1 MVHQDPWPQMLR
13 SVMYYGVVK
22 PCHYGKLGDAPNII
36 GRLRSFQDIKVL
48 GGRLNNLKRILWTKT
63 HFGVYDEYMI
73 TARGLCH
80 IICSRNWHNLAP
92 HTLMYRSRLCLPAC
106 EPRVYPKVQGG
117 RHWQHCFPF
126 AKTEVQY
133 YKDDTEQ
140 ITLQQISPTLS
151 ILHVLS
157 PIYKEI
163 TRNVQEWEFVV
174 GEVPQNIL
182 LKKWSFLQ

>member
-1 MVHQDPWPQMLR
+1 
-13 SVMYYGVVK
+13 
-22 PCHYGKLGDAPNII
+22 
-36 GRLRSFQDIKVL
+36 
-48 GGRLNNLKRILWTKT
+48 
-63 HFGVYDEYMI
+63 MI
-73 TARGLCH
+73 TTGGLCH

-106 EPRVYPKVQGG
+106 EPRVDPKVQGG

-133 YKDDTEQ
+133 YKDGTEQ
-140 ITLQQISPTLS
+140 ITLQQISPALS

-163 TRNVQEWEFVV
+163 TRNVQEREIVV
-174 GEVPQNIL
+174 GEVPQTTL
-182 LKKWSFLQ
+182 LKKWSFFTIVELWLSQCDWLSSSLELRAGNWECGVPSVSFRTVISCVKSIRRFQGISWSVGLIRGSQGKNGIRI